1 MGISSMDD
9 LTQDKICEILVSME
23 AVDLS
28 ELGWSSCAD
37 VTPDNLFAIVDAS
50 MKEEGTDLSAM
61 GIRSFEDINM
71 DTAFNQFS
79 MMMKESGLDMQEAYG
94 VSSFDDLTSE
104 KLQQMLAD
112 AGIELTEEQKEGI
125 NMNFSEVKSAAK

>member
-112 AGIELTEEQKEGI
+112 AGIELTEEQ
-125 NMNFSEVKSAAK
+125 